1 MSRKSVQPVVPES
14 RSIEALVAVGYLVPR
29 VTTLIPGLPR
39 EEARTISNREELD
52 AEILAHYEEGVE
64 RERLLRGGAGRL
76 EYLRTRELLARYLP
90 QPPVTVLDVGG
101 GAGVYALPLARE
113 GYSVYLIDAVPLHVE
128 QAREAS
134 ALQRDAPLAGAQ
146 VGDARRLV
154 WDDKS
159 VDAVLLL
166 GPLYHLTSRDDRL
179 QALQEAYRV
188 VRPGGVIAAAA
199 ISRFASTYD
208 GLLRGFLEDP
218 RFKDIVERDVREGQ
232 HRNPTGRTEW
242 FTTAY
247 FHLPDELRNEVTEA
261 GFLVEALVGIEGP
274 AWILPD
280 LEPWLEDPPRRS
292 TLLQAIRRVETE
304 PSLLGATAHILVVGR
319 RR

>member
-1 MSRKSVQPVVPES
+1 MSRLLSLS
-14 RSIEALVAVGYLVPR
+14 
-29 VTTLIPGLPR
+29 LPR
-39 EEARTISNREELD
+39 EEARTISKREELD

-64 RERLLRGGAGRL
+64 RERLLRDGAGRL

-90 QPPVTVLDVGG
+90 PVPAAVLDVGG
-101 GAGVYALPLARE
+101 GAGVYALPLASE
-113 GYSVYLIDAVPLHVE
+113 GYSVHLIDPVPLHVE
-128 QAREAS
+128 QARDAS
-134 ALQRDAPLAGAQ
+134 ALQRDAPLASAQ
-146 VGDARRLV
+146 VGDARQLV

-188 VRPGGVIAAAA
+188 VRPGGVVAAAA

-218 RFKDIVERDVREGQ
+218 TFEEIVKRDVREGQ
-232 HRNPTGRTEW
+232 HRNPTGRPDW

-247 FHLPDELRNEVTEA
+247 FHLPEELRDEVIEA
-261 GFLVEALVGIEGP
+261 GFQVEAVVGIEGP
-274 AWILPD
+274 AWVLPD
-280 LEPWLEDPPRRS
+280 LDSWLEDPPRRS
-292 TLLQAIRRVETE
+292 RLLDAIRRVETE
-304 PSLLGATAHILVVGR
+304 RSLLGATAHILVIGR

>member
-1 MSRKSVQPVVPES
+1 M
-14 RSIEALVAVGYLVPR
+14 
-29 VTTLIPGLPR
+29 
-39 EEARTISNREELD
+39 
-52 AEILAHYEEGVE
+52 LAHYEQGVE

-90 QPPVTVLDVGG
+90 PAPATVLDVGG
-101 GAGVYALPLARE
+101 GAGVYALPLAGE
-113 GYSVYLIDAVPLHVE
+113 GYVVHLIDPVQLHVD

-134 ALQRDAPLAGAQ
+134 ALQRDAPLAGAE
-146 VGDARRLV
+146 VGDARWLL
-154 WDDKS
+154 WADNS

-166 GPLYHLTSRDDRL
+166 GPLYHLTSREDRL
-179 QALQEAYRV
+179 QALQEAHRV
-188 VRPGGVIAAAA
+188 VRPGGVVTAAA

-218 RFKDIVERDVREGQ
+218 KFKDIVERDVREGQ
-232 HRNPTGRTEW
+232 HRNPTGRLEW

-247 FHLPDELRNEVTEA
+247 FHLPRELRNEATEA
-261 GFLVEALVGIEGP
+261 GFSVEALVGIEGP
-274 AWILPD
+274 AWVLPD
-280 LEPWLEDPPRRS
+280 LDSWLEDPTRRS
-292 TLLQAIRRVETE
+292 TLLEAIKRVETE

>member
-1 MSRKSVQPVVPES
+1 VLDS
-14 RSIEALVAVGYLVPR
+14 RSIEVLVGVGYLVPR
-29 VTTLIPGLPR
+29 ATTLIPGLPR

-52 AEILAHYEEGVE
+52 AEILAHYEEGAE
-64 RERLLRGGAGRL
+64 RDRLLGGGPGRL

-90 QPPVTVLDVGG
+90 PAPATVLDVGG

-134 ALQRDAPLAGAQ
+134 ALQQDVPLTGAQ
-146 VGDARRLV
+146 VGDARRLE
-154 WDDKS
+154 WEDKS

-179 QALQEAYRV
+179 QALREAYRV
-188 VRPGGVIAAAA
+188 VRPGGVVAAAA

-218 RFKDIVERDVREGQ
+218 RFKSIVERDLREGQ
-232 HRNPTGRTEW
+232 HRNPSGRPEW

-247 FHLPDELRNEVTEA
+247 FHLPEELRNEATGA

-274 AWILPD
+274 GWILPD
-280 LEPWLEDPPRRS
+280 LDSWLEDSPRRS
-292 TLLQAIRRVETE
+292 TLLEAIRRVETE
-304 PSLLGATAHILVVGR
+304 PSLLGASAHILVVGR